1 MHLKKL
7 FRVSVDGD
15 KAEKST
21 VPSKD
26 RPLRSKTVLILM
38 LTIVTA
44 YSVAGEVILKLME
57 RMRLFRWKNT
67 RYHLLVAESTLT
79 LGLVV
84 LNA

>member
-44 YSVAGEVILKLME
+44 YSVAGEVIFKLME
-57 RMRLFRWKNT
+57 RIVAKRW
-67 RYHLLVAESTLT
+67 L
-79 LGLVV
+79 
-84 LNA
+84 